1 MMSKKSKAEVI
12 AAVREHYWKAKKAQK
27 SRILDELIATTGY
40 ITNMRLTCCA
50 MRNEGRALRN
60 QAGRKSIV
68 GMSSRFWNK
77 WHAEGLLSEHF
88 WKEKLDYIH
97 HNPVRKGYVQLP
109 EHWRYSSAG
118 YWLKQE
124 VGDVPVV
131 PIQSEENEEECHGY
145 W

>member
-77 WHAEGLLSEHF
+77 SGNGAVIF
-88 WKEKLDYIH
+88 APNVC
-97 HNPVRKGYVQLP
+97 NPLW
-109 EHWRYSSAG
+109 ESS
-118 YWLKQE
+118 LR
-124 VGDVPVV
+124 
-131 PIQSEENEEECHGY
+131 I
-145 W
+145 